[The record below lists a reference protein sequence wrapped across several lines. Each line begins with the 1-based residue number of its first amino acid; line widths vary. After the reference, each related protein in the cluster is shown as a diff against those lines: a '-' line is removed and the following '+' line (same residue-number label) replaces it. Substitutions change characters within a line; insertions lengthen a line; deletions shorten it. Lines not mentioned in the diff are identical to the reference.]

1 MNSETT
7 FGLAGMGFI
16 VLIGVLVVVI
26 IVSLIKTWQT
36 KIQSTKE
43 TAYQEIAEELI
54 DANQNTIKH
63 QKKILQDL
71 QDLNHRVKN
80 VEKILREVE

>member
-1 MNSETT
+1 MNSETV
-7 FGLAGMGFI
+7 FGLAGMAFI
-16 VLIGVLVVVI
+16 VLIGVLVAVI

-43 TAYQEIAEELI
+43 TAYQQIAEELL
-54 DANQNTIKH
+54 DSKQNTIKH
-63 QKKILQDL
+63 QTRILQEL